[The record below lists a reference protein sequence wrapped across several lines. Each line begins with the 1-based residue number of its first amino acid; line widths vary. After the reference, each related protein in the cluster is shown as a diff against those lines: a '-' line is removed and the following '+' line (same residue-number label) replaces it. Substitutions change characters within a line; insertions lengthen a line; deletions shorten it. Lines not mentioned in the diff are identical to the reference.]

1 MHVGDDAEL
10 DIRGARAAGLHAVWM
25 NRGAGA
31 WPGDDAPVA
40 VTDLLELERWLEDV
54 G

>member
-1 MHVGDDAEL
+1 
-10 DIRGARAAGLHAVWM
+10 M

-31 WPGDDAPVA
+31 WPGDDVLVE
-40 VTDLLELERWLEDV
+40 VTDLLELESPLEQ